1 MDRRLLRA
9 RYLELTRETLPAR
22 ARADGW
28 PLRFDHCFQRVAL
41 DNAVG
46 DRWYDAVPGRP
57 AIDHL
62 TDAQL
67 AAAVAVAER
76 IAREGVPLLEELDAN
91 SLRWRSKRPKRFPS
105 APAR

>member
-1 MDRRLLRA
+1 MDRPALRA
-9 RYLELTRETLPAR
+9 RYLELTRRTLPAR
-22 ARADGW
+22 ARAEGW

-46 DRWYDAVPGRP
+46 GRWYDAVPGHP
-57 AIDHL
+57 AIDHV

-76 IAREGVPLLEELDAN
+76 IEREGVGVLEALDAS
-91 SLRWRSKRPKRFPS
+91 SLRWRGKRPKRSAS
-105 APAR
+105 APGR